1 MLPTLNVQAMRVVG
15 GSGNE
20 GDLNRILPV
29 GRELPGTVKM
39 VSQDQLQNQA
49 FRIQIEANNR
59 LIELITSRPIALGS
73 LITLSRNAGG
83 QLQIQ
88 LPATAVAPPPPPP
101 QSSLADRSNQNT
113 AAGPRALTVQ
123 VAATSAAMINSLPAN
138 TPQTAVLLPQPGSTP
153 ATTTAQAGNAAQP
166 AATSPATVTAQ
177 GSAPAAPAP
186 AAPATTAPAATIPAT
201 AQNAAPASQVAPVTA
216 QTAVAPANSTNPGT
230 GTTNASATQTQTP
243 ASAAPAQQGQQ
254 TSPLAQAVNQV
265 SNNASNLAVNSIQIP
280 NVAPSTAN
288 AAASATT
295 VPSASQSSAQATASA
310 PASGTAGMAAPAIP
324 ATPAV
329 AAANTQATQATP
341 ATTPATP
348 PSPLPASLTQ
358 ADTVQRPSG
367 FPVRVMVAGQI
378 VELIS
383 PRPLQTGQQIT
394 LSRSDSGQVQIQFPP
409 TPLPLAQ
416 QPAIQSAMQQALRE
430 VLPLQ
435 IPLADGLNQLMQLSA
450 KSSTQQNNALNQL
463 VQSMLNM
470 FSVKPGS
477 EDADKAIQRN
487 LQQGGLLSEA
497 RLHQGSTDR
506 LNQGGDL
513 KQQLGQLLKL
523 ADQLPTAAREQLT
536 QLVNSLLARSTAQ
549 QIGSLQNWRELP
561 DGGQERQYRLDLPI
575 LLDQKLENAELKIT
589 EHRRRNEE
597 GEFVTAWTVRLHF
610 TLDEFGKVDAEIS
623 LKDGWELTTSFWAEQ
638 PETVKLIRD
647 RLPGFETDLRN
658 KGFQIESIGI
668 RLGKPANHA
677 EQNPITRHLVDL
689 HT

>member
-1 MLPTLNVQAMRVVG
+1 VLPTLNVQAMRVVG

-73 LITLSRNAGG
+73 LVTLSRNAGG

-88 LPATAVAPPPPPP
+88 LPATAVAQPPPPS
-101 QSSLADRSNQNT
+101 QSNLADRSNQNT
-113 AAGPRALTVQ
+113 AAAPRALTVQ
-123 VAATSAAMINSLPAN
+123 VAAASAAMINSLPAN
-138 TPQTAVLLPQPGSTP
+138 TPQTAVLLPQPGNTQ
-153 ATTTAQAGNAAQP
+153 ATTASQTGIAAQP
-166 AATSPATVTAQ
+166 AATNPATPATQ
-177 GSAPAAPAP
+177 GSAPAT
-186 AAPATTAPAATIPAT
+186 ATTAPPVTTNPAT
-201 AQNAAPASQVAPVTA
+201 AQSVAPASQATPVTA
-216 QTAVAPANSTNPGT
+216 QTATITVNSPGT
-230 GTTNASATQTQTP
+230 STANASTTQMQPP
-243 ASAAPAQQGQQ
+243 APPAQAGQP
-254 TSPLAQAVNQV
+254 TSSLAQAVSQA

-280 NVAPSTAN
+280 NVAP
-288 AAASATT
+288 
-295 VPSASQSSAQATASA
+295 ATASTA
-310 PASGTAGMAAPAIP
+310 TSAAIATPTATNPQTATQPAQIAP
-324 ATPAV
+324 ATPSS
-329 AAANTQATQATP
+329 P
-341 ATTPATP
+341 P

-358 ADTVQRPSG
+358 TDSPQRPSG

-383 PRPLQTGQQIT
+383 PRPLQTGQQVT
-394 LSRSDSGQVQIQFPP
+394 LTRSDSGQVQIQFPP

-416 QPAIQSAMQQALRE
+416 QPAAQAAMQQALRE

-435 IPLADGLNQLMQLSA
+435 IPLADGLNQLMQLSG
-450 KSSTQQNNALNQL
+450 KSSNQQNSALNQL
-463 VQSMLNM
+463 VLSMLNL

-477 EDADKAIQRN
+477 EDAGKAIQRN

-497 RLHQGSTDR
+497 RLHQGGSSDR
-506 LNQGGDL
+506 LTQGGDL

-523 ADQLPTAAREQLT
+523 SEQMPTAAREQLT

-575 LLDQKLENAELKIT
+575 LQEQKLENAELKIT

-610 TLDEFGKVDAEIS
+610 VLDDFGQVDAEIS

-638 PETVKLIRD
+638 PDTVKLIRE
-647 RLPGFETDLRN
+647 RLPDFETDLRS

-668 RLGKPANHA
+668 RLGKAASNA

>member
-20 GDLNRILPV
+20 GDLNRILPA

-73 LITLSRNAGG
+73 LVTLSRNAGG

-88 LPATAVAPPPPPP
+88 LPATAVAQPPPPP
-101 QSSLADRSNQNT
+101 QSSLADRANQST
-113 AAGPRALTVQ
+113 STGPRALTVQ

-138 TPQTAVLLPQPGSTP
+138 TPQTAVLLPQPGGTQT
-153 ATTTAQAGNAAQP
+153 AAQAQTGSAAQP
-166 AATSPATVTAQ
+166 AAASSPTTVTAQSSAPAALAPATVTA
-177 GSAPAAPAP
+177 SPST
-186 AAPATTAPAATIPAT
+186 ATNPAT
-201 AQNAAPASQVAPVTA
+201 AQSAAPASQSTPVTA
-216 QTAVAPANSTNPGT
+216 QTAATTPSSTNPGS
-230 GTTNASATQTQTP
+230 SATNTTASQTQ
-243 ASAAPAQQGQQ
+243 APAQQGQPAS
-254 TSPLAQAVNQV
+254 TLAQAVSQA
-265 SNNASNLAVNSIQIP
+265 SSSASNLAVNNIQIP

-288 AAASATT
+288 AATSAATA
-295 VPSASQSSAQATASA
+295 PPASQSTAQATAPGA
-310 PASGTAGMAAPAIP
+310 AGTTTAATPAPPASSAAAPAASTQSTQTAPVTSP
-324 ATPAV
+324 A
-329 AAANTQATQATP
+329 
-341 ATTPATP
+341 P
-348 PSPLPASLTQ
+348 PSLPASLTQ
-358 ADTVQRPSG
+358 ADTPQRPSG

-394 LSRSDSGQVQIQFPP
+394 LTRSDSGQVQIQFPP

-435 IPLADGLNQLMQLSA
+435 IPLADGLNQLMQISG
-450 KSSTQQNNALNQL
+450 KSNAQQSNALNQL
-463 VQSMLNM
+463 VQSMLNL

-497 RLHQGSTDR
+497 RLHQGGSADR
-506 LNQGGDL
+506 LAQGGDL
-513 KQQLGQLLKL
+513 KQQLGQLLRL
-523 ADQLPTAAREQLT
+523 SEQMPAAAREQLT

-575 LLDQKLENAELKIT
+575 LQEQKLENAELKIT
-589 EHRRRNEE
+589 EHRRRNED

-610 TLDEFGKVDAEIS
+610 TLDDHGKVDAEIS

-638 PETVKLIRD
+638 PDTVKLIRE
-647 RLPGFETDLRN
+647 RLPDFETDLRD
-658 KGFQIESIGI
+658 KGFQIESIGV
-668 RLGKPANHA
+668 RLGKAAANA

>member
-186 AAPATTAPAATIPAT
+186 AAPA
-201 AQNAAPASQVAPVTA
+201 SQVAPVTA

-230 GTTNASATQTQTP
+230 GTTNASATQTQAP

-280 NVAPSTAN
+280 NVAPSTPN
-288 AAASATT
+288 TAATAATT
-295 VPSASQSSAQATASA
+295 SPATQSTAQVTTPA
-310 PASGTAGMAAPAIP
+310 PASGTAATAAP
-324 ATPAV
+324 ATPATPV
-329 AAANTQATQATP
+329 STQATQ
-341 ATTPATP
+341 TTPATP
-348 PSPLPASLTQ
+348 PPPPLPASLTQ